1 MDAVTSQ
8 EELSLLRR
16 AQSGDSAA
24 FEAIVRAHEATVYR
38 LALRQLGSREDAE
51 DAAQEVFLKAYTGLQ
66 SFRGDSKLSVW
77 LYRITSNVCID
88 LLRRRRETVS
98 LSVETEDGGSEEL
111 EVPDARF
118 DPAAL
123 AERRD
128 LRERIG
134 AALSALPPEAREIL
148 LLRELGGESYEEIA
162 QTLQLDI
169 GTVKSRIFR
178 ARKKL
183 CALLEGNFSGD
194 SASKGKEGGV
204 RA

>member
-1 MDAVTSQ
+1 MTR
-8 EELSLLRR
+8 EEESALLAR
-16 AQSGDSAA
+16 AQKGDGAA
-24 FEAIVRAHEATVYR
+24 FEEIVRAHEAAVYR

-51 DAAQEVFLKAYTGLQ
+51 DAAQEVFLKAYTSLK
-66 SFRGDSKLSVW
+66 SFRGESRLSVW
-77 LYRITSNVCID
+77 LYRITNNVCID

-98 LSVETEDGGSEEL
+98 LSTQDEDGEAGEL
-111 EVPDARF
+111 ELPDERF

-134 AALSALPPEAREIL
+134 RALLALPPDAREIL
-148 LLRELGGESYEEIA
+148 LLREIGGQSYDEIA
-162 QTLQLDI
+162 AALELDL

-183 CALLEGNFSGD
+183 CALLEGNFSEDG
-194 SASKGKEGGV
+194 ASKGTKGGV
-204 RA
+204 QA